1 MKVCPAAVLS
11 PATRRELQGI
21 LLFHQVVTISGDRM
35 TLEGIL
41 EEMTISEVD
50 SEGMTSREISEGMKT
65 SLEATSEGMILGAR
79 A

>member
-1 MKVCPAAVLS
+1 
-11 PATRRELQGI
+11 
-21 LLFHQVVTISGDRM
+21 M

-50 SEGMTSREISEGMKT
+50 SEGMTSVEVSEGMKT